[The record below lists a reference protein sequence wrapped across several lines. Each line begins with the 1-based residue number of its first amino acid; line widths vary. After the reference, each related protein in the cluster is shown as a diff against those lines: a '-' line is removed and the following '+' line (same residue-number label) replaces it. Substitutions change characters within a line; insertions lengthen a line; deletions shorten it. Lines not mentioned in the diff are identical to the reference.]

1 MSGFPRNSI
10 CFWIPSIPLPM
21 PNLMRR
27 MTLRRFHTSPFIHVC
42 DSCKSIS
49 REGVP
54 RPRCPTPRLPY
65 VVHNGLSIRSVGDL
79 SHFLTVSLY
88 LTLID
93 TEYLNPVLH
102 LYPPQQPLPLQLPP
116 MLPEQSLPML
126 PISSRPEIQFLRYA
140 LCMLTAFFLAVTP
153 PFCCYFLCF
162 FSFSFCFCCLF
173 DSSCRHYLSSFSYRF
188 SNDSDPVLF
197 SAPPE

>member
-1 MSGFPRNSI
+1 M
-10 CFWIPSIPLPM
+10 
-21 PNLMRR
+21 
-27 MTLRRFHTSPFIHVC
+27 
-42 DSCKSIS
+42 
-49 REGVP
+49 P

-153 PFCCYFLCF
+153 LFAVISFAFSLFLF
-162 FSFSFCFCCLF
+162 AFVVSLILLIATIFLFFLIAFPTIAIQFSFPFFRNEKHF
-173 DSSCRHYLSSFSYRF
+173 VNIHQ
-188 SNDSDPVLF
+188 NQWN
-197 SAPPE
+197 